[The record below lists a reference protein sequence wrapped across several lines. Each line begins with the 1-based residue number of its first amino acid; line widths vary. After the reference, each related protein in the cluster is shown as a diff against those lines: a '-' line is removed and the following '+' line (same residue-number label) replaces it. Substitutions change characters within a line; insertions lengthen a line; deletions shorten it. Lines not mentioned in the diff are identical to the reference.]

1 MLRWPELIEAAAQA
15 LVAVSTGQVA
25 PTAVLQLHLPGAA
38 LHVKAGALLEPP
50 VLAVKANVRPEAG
63 SAAGVIVAFNPVTF
77 TVRAIL
83 DSADITAMRTGAVAA
98 VAARQLAGAGLHT
111 VAVIGAGP
119 VSRQSLA
126 ALSQVLDIGE
136 IRVWSRDRARAQ
148 ELAASLAPPAGVY
161 GTPDETAAGAG
172 IVLTAT
178 PSRQPLL
185 TGARLAG
192 DAIVLA
198 MGSDTLGKRELA
210 GDVLDGAEL
219 VADAPAEAAKV
230 GELAYLPDGADASRC
245 TELGQLLAGR
255 QSLAGGKRIVFDSVG
270 TAVTDAAV
278 VGLVLATAE
287 RENAGELIDFT
298 S

>member
-25 PTAVLQLHLPGAA
+25 PSAVLQLHLPGAA
-38 LHVKAGALLEPP
+38 LHVKAGALLQPP

-136 IRVWSRDRARAQ
+136 IRVWSRDRTRAQ

-185 TGARLAG
+185 TR
-192 DAIVLA
+192 
-198 MGSDTLGKRELA
+198 R
-210 GDVLDGAEL
+210 
-219 VADAPAEAAKV
+219 P
-230 GELAYLPDGADASRC
+230 
-245 TELGQLLAGR
+245 AGR
-255 QSLAGGKRIVFDSVG
+255 GCRRPGHGLGHPRQARAGRRRAGRRRAGGRRS
-270 TAVTDAAV
+270 
-278 VGLVLATAE
+278 
-287 RENAGELIDFT
+287 R
-298 S
+298 